1 MEIQRYLD
9 NPGAL
14 VSQCLEKL
22 APRGWNANT
31 QFFLVFLGILGL
43 HLWLVPILM
52 ESAGVEEPGDKLA
65 EIPEASQMAATTS
78 GNGEK
83 SEPPSSGLR
92 ARKSEPV
99 ETLVLTDPPLVATPV
114 SSKKKDSPKK
124 DSPKKDEA
132 TKDAVTLAEQRV
144 EPSEETEKPKSAV
157 SAFGGEN
164 DAVELKSDPAA
175 ELLEK
180 AKVET
185 ETEKPEPPKDDFLDE
200 PAETSIAQAS
210 PVAEPVEEEKVEA
223 KEEDPAASEPKLSDL
238 VTEAKASSQAQA
250 ASQNSGTSPG
260 LRTFRAL
267 R

>member
-14 VSQCLEKL
+14 VSQCLERL

-65 EIPEASQMAATTS
+65 EIPEASQTALTTS

-83 SEPPSSGLR
+83 SEPSSSDR
-92 ARKSEPV
+92 RTKKSEPV

-114 SSKKKDSPKK
+114 SPKEK

-132 TKDAVTLAEQRV
+132 TKNAVALAEKGIDQ
-144 EPSEETEKPKSAV
+144 SEKGEKPKSAV

-185 ETEKPEPPKDDFLDE
+185 ETEKPEPSKDDFLDE

-223 KEEDPAASEPKLSDL
+223 KEENPAASEPKLSDL

-260 LRTFRAL
+260 LRTFRSL